1 MNISIFSASNIS
13 VLNFKRKKTCLMG
26 KLNKIIHPHVTK
38 KHYIFEIPVDLKYLS
53 CTFSL
58 TWLDNMKYY
67 IQGNCL
73 PSLYF
78 SHFCCFS
85 QWTHFKMA
93 LSIENCKLLVLSF
106 NKHSQLKTIN
116 QDKILDT
123 CDWVKIALY
132 AITLVILK
140 QLNVLIFLKY
150 IMLLM

>member
-26 KLNKIIHPHVTK
+26 KLDKIIHPHFTK
-38 KHYIFEIPVDLKYLS
+38 KHYIFEIPVNKFLKIWNIYHALFLS
-53 CTFSL
+53 HD
-58 TWLDNMKYY
+58 WIIWN

-123 CDWVKIALY
+123 CDWVKITLY

-140 QLNVLIFLKY
+140 QLNVLIFF
-150 IMLLM
+150 

>member
-1 MNISIFSASNIS
+1 
-13 VLNFKRKKTCLMG
+13 
-26 KLNKIIHPHVTK
+26 
-38 KHYIFEIPVDLKYLS
+38 
-53 CTFSL
+53 
-58 TWLDNMKYY
+58 MKYY

-93 LSIENCKLLVLSF
+93 LSIKNCKLLVLSF

-123 CDWVKIALY
+123 C
-132 AITLVILK
+132 ILGENYVVCNYTGYFETIK
-140 QLNVLIFLKY
+140 CVNCFKY
-150 IMLLM
+150 IMLLMWLTDSRYQKTLRNKLYYNKVQTQPSNPTNSMKNINRLINSINLTQNHITMDGK